1 MARIKI
7 KDLSE
12 NQNVSQAELKKVMGG
27 VITTPSFSTI
37 SVFDFGTLPT
47 TLAGC
52 GCRSMPSDPKE
63 AGC

>member
-7 KDLSE
+7 KDLPE
-12 NQNVSQAELKKVMGG
+12 DQNVSQAELKKVMGG
-27 VITTPSFSTI
+27 VITTTLTTLSP
-37 SVFDFGTLPT
+37 FDFGTFPT

-52 GCRSMPSDPKE
+52 GCRSMASDPKE

>member
-1 MARIKI
+1 MARVKI
-7 KDLSE
+7 KDLPE